1 VPGFDEIW
9 QLLLIGVFAAPVGLA
24 SFHRGKE
31 LRVMS
36 ICGCVV
42 RLLDASRRQQKG
54 NPMSATLTGRA
65 VDAEALFGAIDRFD
79 AEAFNGF
86 FASGASYTVSN
97 YPPYV
102 GRDEIATAAAAWWAS
117 VNSLRHDILE
127 VFPFPGGFVS
137 RLEVTYGLKD
147 GREVT
152 LPVAAITHTAAE
164 KTTQHRLYLN
174 DSPLAV

>member
-1 VPGFDEIW
+1 
-9 QLLLIGVFAAPVGLA
+9 
-24 SFHRGKE
+24 
-31 LRVMS
+31 
-36 ICGCVV
+36 
-42 RLLDASRRQQKG
+42 
-54 NPMSATLTGRA
+54 MSATLTGRA

-164 KTTQHRLYLN
+164 KITQHRLYLN
-174 DSPLAV
+174 DSRSPCRLCGSFRGDEASGARLPSCLPEASFCWITRGASAWR